1 MTICAMAEV
10 SHAHIHPISSTEIE
24 CEQRFKRLHA
34 EMQKTWGRMSLVDQN
49 GTEVLPSAQVIYCR
63 YCERAR
69 ESCCKADCEVFREL
83 VFGLEI
89 GISPELN
96 RIIPEREK
104 EDYFD
109 LLLDPCKNCSKR
121 RSHIDPKTW
130 CGIPPSCL
138 GTRSRR
144 FQEVLNGK

>member
-1 MTICAMAEV
+1 MSICATVEV
-10 SHAHIHPISSTEIE
+10 SHTHIHAISSAEIE
-24 CEQRFKRLHA
+24 YEQRFKRLHA

-49 GTEVLPSAQVIYCR
+49 GPEVLPSAQVIYCR

-69 ESCCKADCEVFREL
+69 ESCCKADCEVFRDL
-83 VFGLEI
+83 VFGWEI

-96 RIIPEREK
+96 RIIPERERK
-104 EDYFD
+104 DYFD
-109 LLLDPCKNCSKR
+109 LLLDPCENCPKR

-130 CGIPPSCL
+130 RRVPPSCS

-144 FQEVLNGK
+144 FQEVLDGK